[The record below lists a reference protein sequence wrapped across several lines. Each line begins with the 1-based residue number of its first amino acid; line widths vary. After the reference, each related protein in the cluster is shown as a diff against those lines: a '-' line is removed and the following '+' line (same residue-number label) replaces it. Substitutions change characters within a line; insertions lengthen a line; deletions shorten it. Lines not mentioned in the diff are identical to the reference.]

1 MNAASLVG
9 SVVEGRFEIT
19 GVLGEGGMGVVFRA
33 RHRFTGAEVALKMLH
48 PHLRLA
54 GETLGSILRS
64 HALGLAEIQGAM
76 GCWRKEHAVGHRGTS
91 KVHSPRLKTRGK

>member
-76 GCWRKEHAVGHRGTS
+76 GCWAQGARRRASRNVEGPFP
-91 KVHSPRLKTRGK
+91 SPQDAR